1 MTFEKPILAPVFNV
15 VQHTI
20 VCAKNSILTIHAN
33 GCLFDVR
40 GLTFIFR
47 DLATIVLQSDN

>member
-1 MTFEKPILAPVFNV
+1 MTFEKPILAPVFDI

-20 VCAKNSILTIHAN
+20 VCAKNSILTIYAN
-33 GCLFDVR
+33 GWLFDVR

-47 DLATIVLQSDN
+47 DLTTIVLQSAN